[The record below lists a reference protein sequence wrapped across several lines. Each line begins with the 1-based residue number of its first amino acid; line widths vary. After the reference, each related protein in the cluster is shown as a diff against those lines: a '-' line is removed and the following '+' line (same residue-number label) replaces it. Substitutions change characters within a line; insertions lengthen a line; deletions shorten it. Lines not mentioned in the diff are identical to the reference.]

1 MAARCSGRLGSGEKT
16 LKKEHENAVP
26 LPGDSLRRGV
36 LSKAAAPLAI
46 VFAVLFLDLFYVSK
60 PAWVWD
66 ETYYFEFSTAM
77 GKWMAHPTLDETVIN
92 ATFREGNAH
101 PPLPIYQMALTSAL
115 FQGERGDFLLA
126 VRLATAAQFAALAV
140 IVYLFVKREVGRTA
154 ALLATILTVLSPR
167 LFAHSLMATY
177 DVPLCLVWLGTT
189 VAFYRGMTSRPW
201 AILSGI
207 IFGLA
212 LLTKVNAFLLP
223 LALWPWAIYFHR
235 AKSLPAILSM
245 CVLGPILFFA
255 GWPWLW
261 LHPLG
266 HFAEYIVDKFPAGT
280 LPAFVYSLTGTANIP
295 WREAAHTLYFGRV
308 APGGVPWHY
317 PFVMLVMTMPLAT
330 LSGGAYSFI
339 LARRDPAARGLWALL
354 WWSVFVQLAVF
365 AFGMK
370 PYDGVRLFL
379 PVLPLVAIAAGIG
392 LSRLANAR
400 KAAAITVV
408 ALVAI
413 SPGVE
418 FFVYE
423 PYGMSYFTPA
433 VGGLPGA
440 AALGME
446 VTYYGETIDQAGLN
460 AINRR
465 AAKGQRVA
473 YAPMFKKLPWRMP
486 AEYIK
491 YGFLKLGLE
500 PVAPWD
506 NWDYLIFVNRGGL
519 IDETDRA
526 NLARGEIIHENRL
539 LGVMLSETLARKSR
553 QEGTNASGHD

>member
-1 MAARCSGRLGSGEKT
+1 M
-16 LKKEHENAVP
+16 KKEHEDDA
-26 LPGDSLRRGV
+26 SLAQGRHRGI
-36 LSKAAAPLAI
+36 LSKAAVPLAI
-46 VFAVLFLDLFYVSK
+46 VFAVLLLDLLYVSR
-60 PAWVWD
+60 PGWVWD
-66 ETYYFEFSTAM
+66 ETYYFEFSTATA
-77 GKWMAHPTLDETVIN
+77 KWLAHPTLDEAVIN

-101 PPLPIYQMALTSAL
+101 PPLPIYQMALTGAL
-115 FQGERGDFLLA
+115 LQGERGDFLLA

-140 IVYLFVKREVGRTA
+140 IVYLFVKREAGRTA
-154 ALLATILTVLSPR
+154 ALFATVLTVLSPR
-167 LFAHSLMATY
+167 LFAHSLLATY
-177 DVPLCLVWLGTT
+177 DVPLCLVWVAATM
-189 VAFYRGMTSRPW
+189 AFYKGMTSRPW
-201 AILSGI
+201 AILSGV

-223 LALWPWAIYFHR
+223 LAFWPWAIYFYR
-235 AKSLPAILSM
+235 RKSLPAILSM
-245 CVLGPILFFA
+245 CVLGPMVFFA

-261 LHPLG
+261 LHPVEN
-266 HFAEYIVDKFPAGT
+266 FAEYIVDKFPAGA

-295 WREAAHTLYFGRV
+295 WREAASTLYFGKV
-308 APGGVPWHY
+308 AAGGVPWHY
-317 PFVMLVMTMPLAT
+317 PFVMLVVTMPLAT
-330 LSGGAYSFI
+330 LAGAVYSGIA
-339 LARRDPAARGLWALL
+339 ARREPAKKGLLVLL

-365 AFGMK
+365 AFGIK

-379 PVLPLVAIAAGIG
+379 PVLVLVAIAAGMG
-392 LSRLANAR
+392 LSRLAAR
-400 KAAAITVV
+400 GSAIAIAVV

-440 AALGME
+440 EALGME
-446 VTYYGETIDQAGLN
+446 VTYYGEAVDQAGLD

-465 AAKGQRVA
+465 GVKGQRVA

-486 AEYIK
+486 VEYVK

-500 PVAPWD
+500 PCAPWND
-506 NWDYLIFVNRGGL
+506 WDYLVFVNRGGC

-526 NLARGEIIHENRL
+526 NLAKGEVIHENRL
-539 LGVMLSETLARKSR
+539 LGVMLSETLARKPR
-553 QEGTNASGHD
+553 KEGTNAPGHN